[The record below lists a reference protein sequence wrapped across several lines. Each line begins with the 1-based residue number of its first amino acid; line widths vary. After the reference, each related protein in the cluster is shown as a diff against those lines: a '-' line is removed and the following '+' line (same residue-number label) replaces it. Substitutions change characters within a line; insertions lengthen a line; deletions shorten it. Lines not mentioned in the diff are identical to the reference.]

1 MDFSQIKLTE
11 DNFRFFKYN
20 STLGYYFEFIDEEHY
35 IINNQPQKHIRWIGS
50 FQRFKRLFQENSW
63 KIVGYS
69 SMGLHGPLQPPP
81 SKVCLKIRQ
90 MEERR
95 NKYV

>member
-1 MDFSQIKLTE
+1 MDFSQIELTE
-11 DNFRFFKYN
+11 DNFRLFKYSN
-20 STLGYYFEFIDEEHY
+20 RPDNYFEFIDEEHY
-35 IINNQPQKHIRWIGS
+35 VISNQSQRILWPVS
-50 FQRFKRLFQENSW
+50 FHDFNKFFHGNRW